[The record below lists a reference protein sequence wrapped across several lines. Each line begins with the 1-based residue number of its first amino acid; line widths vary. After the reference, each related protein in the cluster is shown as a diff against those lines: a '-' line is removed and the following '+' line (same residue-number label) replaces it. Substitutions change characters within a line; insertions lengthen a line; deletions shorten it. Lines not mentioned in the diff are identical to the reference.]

1 MTSPSLND
9 YYLKFQL
16 YIEFSLNIYRSS
28 QDDQQKLKP
37 KYFNCLYCD
46 KKFAQRFHLINHEAR
61 IHAVNIPAQD
71 HRSESDEEFSW
82 DSKDQK
88 NNSNSN
94 LESQSAPMEDE
105 VQDITE
111 IEVDSPEIIESVEFT
126 KENAQLLMNTFS
138 QEYSK
143 EEKTEIY
150 DSYVTSPSITVSK
163 KIYII
168 FSSNFF

>member
-1 MTSPSLND
+1 MTVIAFESL
-9 YYLKFQL
+9 KWG
-16 YIEFSLNIYRSS
+16 I
-28 QDDQQKLKP
+28 
-37 KYFNCLYCD
+37 
-46 KKFAQRFHLINHEAR
+46 
-61 IHAVNIPAQD
+61 
-71 HRSESDEEFSW
+71 
-82 DSKDQK
+82 

-94 LESQSAPMEDE
+94 LESQSAAPMEDE

-138 QEYSK
+138 QAYSK

-163 KIYII
+163 KCRSKKLLLMLRRLRNHVGITPRDMQPPCVVPGGLGYFLAII
-168 FSSNFF
+168 KEGNSQISSK

>member
-1 MTSPSLND
+1 M
-9 YYLKFQL
+9 
-16 YIEFSLNIYRSS
+16 
-28 QDDQQKLKP
+28 KP

-94 LESQSAPMEDE
+94 LESQSAAPMEDE

-138 QEYSK
+138 QAYSK

-163 KIYII
+163 KINII

>member
-1 MTSPSLND
+1 MINTD
-9 YYLKFQL
+9 KYLIIIL
-16 YIEFSLNIYRSS
+16 Y
-28 QDDQQKLKP
+28 P
-37 KYFNCLYCD
+37 KYFNCLYSD

-105 VQDITE
+105 VQDVTE
-111 IEVDSPEIIESVEFT
+111 IEVDSPEICRQGRVIAMCRRCGPAHCQVRSLSSGEDLLGEASF
-126 KENAQLLMNTFS
+126 QLGREGYDRR
-138 QEYSK
+138 QEDIAGRDQLAAGRS
-143 EEKTEIY
+143 
-150 DSYVTSPSITVSK
+150 
-163 KIYII
+163 
-168 FSSNFF
+168 